1 MVHNPPY
8 ENWDLT
14 LSIGNTLAYEACLR
28 TLCNKGDSIIMEEYA
43 YTSSIFATRSQFPV
57 SPFKATSCVLVLMGR
72 PQGVKIV
79 GIGTDGNGM
88 RADLLDQKLTNWDA
102 NDGRKPRVA
111 YIVPYY
117 PSPAP
122 LFQRFFLEMM
132 DIALMVELDR
142 ILLVRVCSLK
152 DGRNYIL
159 YFRTMIF

>member
-1 MVHNPPY
+1 M
-8 ENWDLT
+8 
-14 LSIGNTLAYEACLR
+14 
-28 TLCNKGDSIIMEEYA
+28 
-43 YTSSIFATRSQFPV
+43 
-57 SPFKATSCVLVLMGR
+57 
-72 PQGVKIV
+72 

-102 NDGRKPRVA
+102 NDGRKPQVA